1 VEGRVRQLWARTRLH
16 VWPER
21 YALEGLPRDAVA
33 PAPPRDGF
41 FAVVAERD
49 EISVTRPDARGPY
62 RVVTFDL
69 DLAPDV
75 HGYFA
80 PAAAR
85 LAAERIPI
93 VPQCAFRKDHVL
105 VRAEDLDR
113 AVACLQALIE
123 EARA

>member
-1 VEGRVRQLWARTRLH
+1 MDARIRALWARTRLH

-21 YALEGLPRDAVA
+21 YALESLRRDA
-33 PAPPRDGF
+33 APPSPPPAGF

-49 EISVTRPDARGPY
+49 EISVTRPDERGPY
-62 RVVTFDL
+62 RVITFDL
-69 DLAPDV
+69 DLDPDV

-105 VRAEDLDR
+105 VRAEDVDR
-113 AVACLQALIE
+113 AVKALEALIE
-123 EARA
+123 QAQ